1 MDNEIQDINIC
12 LDNDFDGC
20 ADFEEDNALLKPDV
34 YGIVPILVAKKKTYT
49 EAHRRAQQKY
59 REKFPEKYCELQRK
73 LYDDK
78 KNDPEWR
85 MRYNE
90 RNRKNNKAYR
100 ERKKLKM
107 EMEGIVKPP
116 SKRGRPIKQKKIDDC
131 AVPAFDDLVN
141 NNNAKEDIVEKK
153 KRGYIKKANP
163 EIFKTGVAVDMPYC
177 PIIKTNVSDIVS
189 EIQNNLET
197 QELKKASRKRR
208 TKKEISAEKE
218 NEEIN
223 RTMKEA
229 IIL

>member
-20 ADFEEDNALLKPDV
+20 DDFEEDNALLKPDV

-100 ERKKLKM
+100 ERKKLKL
-107 EMEGIVKPP
+107 ESEGIIKPP
-116 SKRGRPIKQKKIDDC
+116 TKRGRPAKQKTIVEEKVII
-131 AVPAFDDLVN
+131 FDEPI
-141 NNNAKEDIVEKK
+141 KEEVVEKK
-153 KRGYIKKANP
+153 KRGYIKKTNP
-163 EIFKTGVAVDMPYC
+163 AIFGAEEAVEMPYK
-177 PIIKTNVSDIVS
+177 PIVNTNVSELVS
-189 EIQNNLET
+189 EIQNNLEM
-197 QELKKASRKRR
+197 QEIKKASRKRR

-218 NEEIN
+218 NDEIN
-223 RTMKEA
+223 RTMKEP